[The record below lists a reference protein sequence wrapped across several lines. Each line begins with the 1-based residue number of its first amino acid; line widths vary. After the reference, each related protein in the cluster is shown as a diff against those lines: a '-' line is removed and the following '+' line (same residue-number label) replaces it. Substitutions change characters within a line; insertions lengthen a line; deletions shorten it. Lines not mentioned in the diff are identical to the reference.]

1 MNIEQPPLTT
11 AQLFDNPEL
20 FRHFHN
26 QEVIKLAR
34 RANHEY
40 WYWTDLKH
48 RTLPEGVTATELW
61 AVTKLQRQTNLKE
74 LRIGQIPGCRFHYQ
88 VTEPTVERLHRF
100 DLHMGGI
107 LQADTLIPA
116 DDKNRYLLSSI
127 MEEAIASSQL
137 EGAATTREVAKDMLR
152 KQRKPRNQSERM
164 IYNNFQTIQ
173 YILANKAE
181 ALTPEM
187 LCQIQAKMTLDTLE
201 NPDHAGRFRLNDD
214 VRVEDYTTGE
224 VVHIPP
230 AQKDLAAL
238 LDWYCAFANEEIL
251 GRNASGQ
258 GFIHPIVRASILHF
272 LLGYIH
278 PFADGNGR
286 TARAVFYWY
295 LLRKGYWLLEYMS
308 ISRIIHQSAAQ
319 YAKAYLFTENDEND
333 LTYFI
338 NYQVKTLDAAFTSL
352 QKYIER
358 KVSEKKQLRDFRH
371 LAGLN
376 DRQAGMVQE
385 LLAKPDAEWTI
396 QEVQHR
402 FGVVY
407 QTARTDLMRLEGIGL
422 LEARRVGKAKLVYV
436 RAAGFDA
443 VVARLRQRPTG

>member
-1 MNIEQPPLTT
+1 MNIEQPPLSA

-20 FRHFHN
+20 FRQFHN
-26 QEVIKLAR
+26 PELIKLAR

-48 RTLPEGVTATELW
+48 RALPEGVTATELW
-61 AVTKLQRQTNLKE
+61 AVTKLQRQSNLKE

-88 VTEPTVERLHRF
+88 VTEPTLERLHRF
-100 DLHMGGI
+100 DLHTGGI

-116 DDKNRYLLSSI
+116 DDKNRYLVSSI

-173 YILANKAE
+173 YILANKTE

-230 AQKDLAAL
+230 AQENLAAL
-238 LDWYCAFANEEIL
+238 LDWYCAFANEEVL
-251 GRNASGQ
+251 GRGASGQ

-272 LLGYIH
+272 LVGYIH

-352 QKYIER
+352 QKYIGR

-385 LLAKPDAEWTI
+385 LLAHPDAEWTI
-396 QEVQHR
+396 LEVQHR

-407 QTARTDLMRLEGIGL
+407 QTARTDLMRLEGLSL

-443 VVARLRQRPTG
+443 VLMKLRQRPAQ

>member
-1 MNIEQPPLTT
+1 M
-11 AQLFDNPEL
+11 
-20 FRHFHN
+20 
-26 QEVIKLAR
+26 
-34 RANHEY
+34 
-40 WYWTDLKH
+40 
-48 RTLPEGVTATELW
+48 
-61 AVTKLQRQTNLKE
+61 
-74 LRIGQIPGCRFHYQ
+74 
-88 VTEPTVERLHRF
+88 ERLHRF

-116 DDKNRYLLSSI
+116 DDKNRYLVSSI

-173 YILANKAE
+173 YILANKSE

-376 DRQAGMVQE
+376 GRQAGMVQE
-385 LLAKPDAEWTI
+385 LLVEPDAEWTI

-436 RAAGFDA
+436 RAPGFDA
-443 VVARLRQRPTG
+443 VVTRLRQRPAK